1 VKKQLAVIL
10 GVVLI
15 SSGVAFAEGECD
27 KYKTT
32 YDRTYCMGKLFVESD
47 KELNVVYKDLKNIL
61 KPDLKKKLTETQRE
75 WISYRDNA
83 CQNQPG
89 TIDVT
94 CNYKVNKERT
104 EFLRDRLRECRTG
117 NVRADMIA
125 KKSW

>member
-1 VKKQLAVIL
+1 MKKQLAVFL
-10 GVVLI
+10 GVVLV

-27 KYKTT
+27 KYTT
-32 YDRTYCMGKLFVESD
+32 AYDRTYCMGKLFVESD

-89 TIDVT
+89 TIDVA